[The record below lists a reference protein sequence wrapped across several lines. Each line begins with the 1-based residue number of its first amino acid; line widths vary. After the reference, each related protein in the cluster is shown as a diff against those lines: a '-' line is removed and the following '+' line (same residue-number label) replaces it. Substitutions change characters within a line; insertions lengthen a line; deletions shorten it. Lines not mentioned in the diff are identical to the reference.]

1 MHTLVKPGAQP
12 AGQAPAEAPVIDL
25 RSDTVTQPTAAML
38 EAMASAPLGDDVL
51 GHDPTVQRL
60 EEAAAARLGKE
71 AALFV
76 PSGTMGNLIALL
88 THTAAGQE
96 VWLEENCHIYY
107 YEAGG
112 VSRIAGLLPRLF
124 RGERG
129 IPDPDTIR
137 SLRRAPGLHFPQPA
151 LLCLENTHNR
161 GGGSVMSPER
171 MRVLAAVARE
181 LGLKV
186 HLDGARVFN
195 AAVALGVDVTELV
208 QPADSVMVSLS
219 KGLSAPVGSI
229 LAGTRDFIRQARRV
243 RQMLGGGMRQA
254 GVLAAAGLVALE
266 TMVDRLAEDH
276 RVARELAGALAAID
290 GLRVEPVETNI
301 VLFTLPE
308 GYEAV
313 PFLERLASRGV
324 LGVPFGPRQVR
335 FVTHRH
341 VTLEAVPQV
350 VAAVRACL

>member
-1 MHTLVKPGAQP
+1 MDKTVKPGAQP
-12 AGQAPAEAPVIDL
+12 AGKAPAGAPVIDL

-88 THTAAGQE
+88 THTVPGQE

-129 IPDPDTIR
+129 IPQPDDIR
-137 SLRRAPGLHFPQPA
+137 GLYRPSGMHFPPPA

-161 GGGSVMSPER
+161 GGGSVMPAER
-171 MRVLAAVARE
+171 MRALVAVARE

-195 AAVALGVDVTELV
+195 AAVALGVDVKELV
-208 QPADSVMVSLS
+208 GPADSVMVSLS
-219 KGLSAPVGSI
+219 KGLSAPAGSI
-229 LAGTRDFIRQARRV
+229 LAGSRDFIRQARRM

-266 TMVDRLAEDH
+266 TMVDRLTEDH
-276 RVARELAGALAAID
+276 RVARELAAALAAID
-290 GLRVEPVETNI
+290 GIRLDPVETNI
-301 VLFTLPE
+301 VLFTLPM
-308 GYEAV
+308 GYEAGA
-313 PFLERLASRGV
+313 FLERLAARGV

-341 VTLEAVPQV
+341 VTQEAVPQV
-350 VAAVRACL
+350 AAAVRACL